1 MGPSLA
7 YAVKYAGPGRVM
19 QHLSYAFG
27 QNHFLLDADLE
38 VVLRHFW
45 PAYPDNQAELR
56 SFGEWSGREIYQ
68 AGYHIDQESPPVL
81 IHHDLD
87 GQRIDRVRLSPVEKV
102 ILPNLAPILEPP
114 YRGGCWQHHFALGY
128 LLADPGLYCILT
140 ITGQTAYVLHKYAP
154 ELVAIKEKL
163 LSGQYWG
170 ATWMTENQGGND
182 LGANRTRAVVDPRGN
197 WRLYDGDK
205 YFASG
210 AGLADW
216 ALTTAR
222 PEGAPAG
229 AKGLALFLLPRLDAE
244 GRLNFRVRRLK
255 NKSATR
261 AVPSGEVEL
270 EGSEACLIGD
280 PREGIYYTM
289 EVLTVSR
296 IANAIASMGIAAKSL
311 LESRFRVRRRS
322 AFGQTIINHP
332 LVRRDLAEMRV
343 RQAGGLALAFMA
355 VSQFDSVWQSRP
367 PYPPAYHQARLW
379 SHLAKNR
386 TAEHAGRITALAMEL
401 FGGLGFLE
409 EYAVARW
416 HREALITPIWEGT
429 SNIQALELLEVIR
442 KKKAHEPFLE
452 WLGSTLDEV
461 HTPEAQMAWAR
472 AREAVMGIGTE
483 DEATLQW
490 SAKNRLRVLADAASV
505 ALLYGLAAQEA
516 RFAKLAALYTHHL
529 IAGEELPAWA
539 CFDSEIWDFP
549 EPD

>member
-1 MGPSLA
+1 
-7 YAVKYAGPGRVM
+7 M
-19 QHLSYAFG
+19 QYLSYAFG
-27 QNHFLLDADLE
+27 KNHFLLDPDLD
-38 VVLRHFW
+38 VILRHFW
-45 PAYPDNQAELR
+45 PSCGEHQAELR
-56 SFGEWSGREIYQ
+56 SFGEWCGREIYQ
-68 AGYHIDQESPPVL
+68 AGYHIDQESPPTLV
-81 IHHDLD
+81 HHDLD
-87 GQRIDRVRLSPVEKV
+87 GQRIDRVRLSPVEEG
-102 ILPNLAPILEPP
+102 ILPRLATILTPP
-114 YRGGCWQHHFALGY
+114 YRGGSWQHHFALGY

-140 ITGQTAYVLHKYAP
+140 ITGQTAYALHKYAP
-154 ELVAIKEKL
+154 EHVAIKEKL

-182 LGANRTRAVVDPRGN
+182 LGANRTRAVVDSGGT
-197 WRLYDGDK
+197 WRLHDGDK

-222 PEGAPAG
+222 PEGAPPG
-229 AKGLALFLLPRLDAE
+229 AKGLALFLLPRLDM
-244 GRLNFRVRRLK
+244 GGQLNFRVRRLK

-270 EGSEACLIGD
+270 ENSEAFLIGD
-280 PREGIYYTM
+280 AKEGIYYTM

-296 IANAIASMGIAAKSL
+296 IANAVASMGIAAKAL

-322 AFGQTIINHP
+322 AFGQVLIGHP
-332 LVRRDLAEMRV
+332 LIRRDLAEMRI
-343 RQAGGLALAFMA
+343 RQAGGVALAFMA
-355 VSQFDSVWQSRP
+355 VEQFDSVWQSKP
-367 PYPPAYHQARLW
+367 PYPPAYHLARLW

-442 KKKAHEPFLE
+442 KKKTHEPFLE
-452 WLGSTLDEV
+452 WLGTTLDDV
-461 HTPEAQMAWAR
+461 HAPEAKTAWAR
-472 AREAVMGIGTE
+472 ARQAMEGIGTE
-483 DEATLQW
+483 DEMALQW
-490 SAKNRLRVLADAASV
+490 SAKNRLRILADAASV
-505 ALLYGLAAQEA
+505 ALLYGLAARNA

-529 IAGEELPAWA
+529 LEGEELPAWA
-539 CFDSEIWDFP
+539 CSDPEIWDFP
-549 EPD
+549 ESGSTVTK